1 MFLVKLTERSLAIV
15 IFLKGRP
22 AKACARER
30 QIGGMG
36 VEHYRSNACVADYGT
51 IGALYDSMYNCLEA
65 VKSNI

>member
-51 IGALYDSMYNCLEA
+51 IGALYDTMYNCLKI
-65 VKSNI
+65 VKRYI